1 MENKENNNLEM
12 PIPAQQEQQAD
23 FSSIFNVASEET
35 KEEKK
40 EVPKPKAEEKE
51 TSTSPLPEDNK
62 NPNREKNT
70 FAFNSEERVL
80 YEIKPEKE
88 SSPIVPLLFFVV
100 LISLIIALPYISK
113 KITFQFAQPTTTV
126 NPNQTNER
134 TEIFYF
140 NKSSVRA
147 KIGSLEF
154 TNFLKSAINGEYRV
168 TFNINNTAH
177 KPYRFADKYFII
189 FYDKQERIVH
199 RGLIHSYNA
208 IGALA
213 ATSLTLNIPK
223 AAYDLSDHFRIE
235 KIDPATYPDVKLQR
249 TEGEYEVMSC
259 TYGYNTIEY
268 YFKEGGLAKI
278 KDVHKET
285 SEAPNFEK
293 NKTALRAK
301 SSEYNQVENLTSI
314 FVETKDDFTMI
325 NEFNL
330 NEVNGVRLAQL
341 KTYRFFQNKETKE
354 VISFELEAQAYSC
367 S

>member
-126 NPNQTNER
+126 NPNQNTER

-189 FYDKQERIVH
+189 FYDM
-199 RGLIHSYNA
+199 
-208 IGALA
+208 
-213 ATSLTLNIPK
+213 
-223 AAYDLSDHFRIE
+223 SDHFRIE